1 MNTSLR
7 RIIRR
12 KALKDY
18 LPLGNTQLREHEL
31 HDPDF
36 PKRVPLS
43 TYGRAVGYFEDEVAA
58 YQEKLAQRR
67 DAKLADVKSRAS

>member
-1 MNTSLR
+1 MNEKPR
-7 RIIRR
+7 KIIRR
-12 KALKDY
+12 KALKDF

-43 TYGRAVGYFEDEVAA
+43 ASGRAVGYFEDEVAA
-58 YQEKLAQRR
+58 YQTKLTQRR
-67 DAKLADVKSRAS
+67 DERLAGSKAVA